1 MTHAHLSASLST
13 QADQPSNDSDL
24 DQDADLAYNSLKV
37 RFLEDKLP

>member
-1 MTHAHLSASLST
+1 MARAHLSALLST
-13 QADQPSNDSDL
+13 QAEQPSNDSDL